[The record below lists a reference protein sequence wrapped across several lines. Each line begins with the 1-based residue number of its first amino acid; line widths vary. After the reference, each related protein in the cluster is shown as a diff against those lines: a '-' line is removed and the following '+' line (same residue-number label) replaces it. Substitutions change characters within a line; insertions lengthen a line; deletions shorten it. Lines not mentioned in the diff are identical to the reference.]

1 MIVKFKKL
9 HPNAVIPTKSH
20 DDDFCYDCTAV
31 SEEQLAPNVWR
42 YKLGFSL
49 QIERDDT
56 LDKMRDEIKLS
67 IDGRPRSSIWKTG
80 MVLANSTA
88 TIDEGYTGE
97 IMAVFYHVIP
107 EMPRYKIGDK
117 VLQITIGVSEPI
129 EFTEVNELDETS
141 RGSGGFG
148 STGK

>member
-31 SEEQLAPNVWR
+31 SEEELAPNVWR

-97 IMAVFYHVIP
+97 IMAVFYHVMP

>member
-31 SEEQLAPNVWR
+31 SEEEIAPNVWR

-49 QIERDDT
+49 QIERDDYA
-56 LDKMRDEIKLS
+56 DKLRDIIKLS

-97 IMAVFYHVIP
+97 IMAVFYHVMP
-107 EMPRYKIGDK
+107 EMPRYKVGDK

-129 EFTEVNELDETS
+129 KFTEVNELDETS